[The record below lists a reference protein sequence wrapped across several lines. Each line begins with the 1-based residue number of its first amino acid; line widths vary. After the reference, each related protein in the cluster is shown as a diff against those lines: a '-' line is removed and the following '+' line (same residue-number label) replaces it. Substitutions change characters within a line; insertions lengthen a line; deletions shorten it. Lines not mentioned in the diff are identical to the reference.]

1 MEMSSSKGGMVVRIS
16 ENVKLFRTK
25 SGFSQQE
32 LAKRIGVSQQ
42 MIFAIEKGFKVP
54 SVAVLI
60 AISDELHTTPNDI
73 LGYTKKEVDE

>member
-16 ENVKLFRTK
+16 ENVKLFR

>member
-1 MEMSSSKGGMVVRIS
+1 MKIS
-16 ENVKLFRTK
+16 ENVRIFRTK

-54 SVAVLI
+54 SIAVLQQFHYRQI
-60 AISDELHTTPNDI
+60 NKDTI
-73 LGYTKKEVDE
+73 